1 MITEEGRPFR
11 NRQRQELEQFLNQC
25 GLEYDPSISYSVVLR
40 DDETNGIIASGSL
53 SGCLLKCVAVRE
65 DCRGQGLLP
74 QVMDKLY
81 EEMYLSGNYRFGG
94 FTKPEKRTSFTHVN
108 LYPVIR
114 TEDMVMVEYGRGHF
128 SGELQKIRL
137 QCADMSEAQR
147 SAFWKEL
154 VQKPGSFPL
163 CLFRPEEIPHYFLK
177 PEKAVRAQY
186 QMADAL
192 AAAVHSAV
200 LGGDDMTLHTEYLI
214 RYALRAEVM
223 TTPKPG
229 LVDLNDSGAHTDMDF
244 ALFMKS
250 TDAVAPYLMVMF
262 ETGRQLEDLRD
273 IFASIRKTGIEAEHA
288 MFEATA
294 GVNTH
299 KGMIFSM
306 GIIAASAGYC
316 LKQNGYISAD
326 RVLELSGLMCAETL
340 QEDFRN
346 MEERDPVTHGEKLY
360 RRYGEK
366 GIRGEAMKGFPVLG
380 NTALP
385 VMRMSRD
392 EDDNRRYLRVLT
404 AVMSRLQDT
413 NILTRGSYEDLAW
426 LKQEAGKLLPDPE
439 EELLK
444 DMNKECI
451 RKNISPGGAAD
462 MLACT
467 ILLDRLEKLS
477 REYAAGNAV
486 LPCLE
491 TQ

>member
-11 NRQRQELEQFLNQC
+11 NRQKQELEQFLNQC

-40 DDETNGIIASGSL
+40 EDETGGIIASGSL

-74 QVMDKLY
+74 QVMDQLY
-81 EEMYLSGNYRFGG
+81 EEMYQFGNYRFGG

-128 SGELQKIRL
+128 SGELQKIRT
-137 QCADMSEAQR
+137 QCAEMPAQER
-147 SAFWKEL
+147 SAFWKDIA
-154 VQKPGSFPL
+154 QRPGSFPL
-163 CLFRPEEIPHYFLK
+163 CLFCPEEIPHYFLK
-177 PEKAVRAQY
+177 PEKAVKAQY

-192 AAAVHSAV
+192 AAAIHSAV
-200 LGGDDMTLHTEYLI
+200 LDGDEMTFHAEYLI

-250 TDAVAPYLMVMF
+250 TDAIAPYLTVMF
-262 ETGRQLEDLRD
+262 ETGRQTEDLREV
-273 IFASIRKTGIEAEHA
+273 FALIRRTGIEAERA
-288 MFEATA
+288 MFEATS
-294 GVNTH
+294 GINTH

-306 GIIAASAGYC
+306 GIIAAAAGYC
-316 LKQNGYISAD
+316 LKHSGCFSAD
-326 RVLELSGLMCAETL
+326 RILELSGMMCAETL

-346 MEERDPVTHGEKLY
+346 LETRDPVTHGEKLY

-366 GIRGEAMKGFPVLG
+366 GIRGEAMKGFPVLRS
-380 NTALP
+380 TALP
-385 VMRMSRD
+385 VIRMNHD
-392 EDDNRRYLRVLT
+392 EGNNRRYLKVLT
-404 AVMSRLQDT
+404 AVMSELQDT

-426 LKQEAGKLLPDPE
+426 LKQEAGKLLPEPE
-439 EELLK
+439 EDLLNK
-444 DMNKECI
+444 MNKECI

-467 ILLDRLEKLS
+467 ILLDRLEQLS
-477 REYAAGNAV
+477 EELAEGRLI

-491 TQ
+491 RQ

>member
-128 SGELQKIRL
+128 SGELQKIRT
-137 QCADMSEAQR
+137 QCADMSGAQR
-147 SAFWKEL
+147 SAFWKDL

-200 LGGDDMTLHTEYLI
+200 LGGDDMTFHTEYLI

-250 TDAVAPYLMVMF
+250 TDAVAPYLTVMF

-273 IFASIRKTGIEAEHA
+273 VFASIRKTGIEAERA

-477 REYAAGNAV
+477 MEYAAGNAV

-491 TQ
+491 RQ

>member
-1 MITEEGRPFR
+1 MIIEEGRPFR
-11 NRQRQELEQFLNQC
+11 NRQKQELEAFLSQC
-25 GLEYDPSISYSVVLR
+25 GLEYDPSISYSVIMR
-40 DDETNGIIASGSL
+40 EDETGGIIASGSL
-53 SGCLLKCVAVRE
+53 SGCLLKCVAIRE
-65 DCRGQGLLP
+65 DHRGQGLLP
-74 QVMDKLY
+74 QIMDRLY
-81 EEMYLSGNYRFGG
+81 EEMYMSGNYRFGG

-128 SGELQKIRL
+128 FGELQKIRS
-137 QCADMSEAQR
+137 QCRDMSEARR
-147 SAFWKEL
+147 SAFWKDL
-154 VQKPGSFPL
+154 VQKPGSFGL

-177 PEKAVRAQY
+177 PDKAFKAQY
-186 QMADAL
+186 RMADAL
-192 AAAVHSAV
+192 ASAVHTAV
-200 LGGDDMTLHTEYLI
+200 LGGDEMTFHAEDLI

-250 TDAVAPYLMVMF
+250 TDAIAPYLTVMF
-262 ETGRQLEDLRD
+262 ETGRQNEDLKAV
-273 IFASIRKTGIEAEHA
+273 FASIRRTGIAAEQA
-288 MFEATA
+288 MFESTG

-306 GIIAASAGYC
+306 GIIAAAAGYC
-316 LKQNGYISAD
+316 LKQNGSFRAERI
-326 RVLELSGLMCAETL
+326 LELSGMMCAETL

-346 MEERDPVTHGEKLY
+346 MEQRDPHTHGEKLY

-366 GIRGEAMKGFPVLG
+366 GIRGEAMTGFPVLG
-380 NTALP
+380 STALP
-385 VMRMSRD
+385 VIRENRD
-392 EDDNRRYLRVLT
+392 EEDNRRYLRVLT
-404 AVMSRLQDT
+404 AVMSELQDT

-426 LKQEAGKLLPDPE
+426 LKQEAVRLLPDPDE
-439 EELLK
+439 AKLK
-444 DMNKECI
+444 AMNEECI

-467 ILLDRLEKLS
+467 ILLDRLEQLS
-477 REYAAGNAV
+477 AEIDAGHTV

>member
-128 SGELQKIRL
+128 SGELQKIRT
-137 QCADMSEAQR
+137 QCADMSGAQR
-147 SAFWKEL
+147 SAFWKDL
-154 VQKPGSFPL
+154 MQKPGSFPL

-192 AAAVHSAV
+192 SAAVHSAV
-200 LGGDDMTLHTEYLI
+200 LGGDDMTFHTEYLI

-250 TDAVAPYLMVMF
+250 TDAVAPYLTVMF

-273 IFASIRKTGIEAEHA
+273 VFASIRKTGIEAEHA

-316 LKQNGYISAD
+316 LKQRGHISAD

-392 EDDNRRYLRVLT
+392 EDDNRRYLRVLM

-467 ILLDRLEKLS
+467 ILLDGLEQS
-477 REYAAGNAV
+477 SEEYAAGNAV

>member
-11 NRQRQELEQFLNQC
+11 NREKQELEQFLNQC

-40 DDETNGIIASGSL
+40 EDKTGGIIASGSL

-65 DCRGQGLLP
+65 DCRGHGLLP

-81 EEMYLSGNYRFGG
+81 EEMYQSGNYRFGG

-128 SGELQKIRL
+128 SGELRKLRAK
-137 QCADMSEAQR
+137 CADMSAVQR

-154 VQKPGSFPL
+154 TQKPGSFPL
-163 CLFRPEEIPHYFLK
+163 CLFSPEEIPHYFLK
-177 PEKAVRAQY
+177 PEKAVKAQY
-186 QMADAL
+186 RMADAL
-192 AAAVHSAV
+192 ASAVHTAV
-200 LGGDDMTLHTEYLI
+200 IGGDEMTFHTEYLI

-229 LVDLNDSGAHTDMDF
+229 LVDLNDSGAHNDMDF

-250 TDAVAPYLMVMF
+250 TDAIAPYLTVMF
-262 ETGRQLEDLRD
+262 ETGRELEDLKEA
-273 IFASIRKTGIEAEHA
+273 FAAIRRTGIEAERA
-288 MFEATA
+288 MFGATE

-306 GIIAASAGYC
+306 GIIAASAGCC
-316 LKQNGYISAD
+316 LRQSGHISAD

-340 QEDFRN
+340 QEDFKN
-346 MEERDPVTHGEKLY
+346 MEQRDPVTHGEKLY
-360 RRYGEK
+360 RQYGEK
-366 GIRGEAMKGFPVLG
+366 GIRGEAMKGFPVLRR
-380 NTALP
+380 TALP
-385 VMRMSRD
+385 VMRTNRN
-392 EDDNRRYLRVLT
+392 EDDNRMYLRVLT
-404 AVMSRLQDT
+404 AVMSELQDT

-426 LKQEAGKLLPDPE
+426 LKQEAGRLLPDPE
-439 EELLK
+439 EDQLK
-444 DMNKECI
+444 DMNTECI

-467 ILLDRLEKLS
+467 ILLDKLEWLS
-477 REYAAGNAV
+477 EELAAGHV
-486 LPCLE
+486 ILPCME
-491 TQ
+491 EQ